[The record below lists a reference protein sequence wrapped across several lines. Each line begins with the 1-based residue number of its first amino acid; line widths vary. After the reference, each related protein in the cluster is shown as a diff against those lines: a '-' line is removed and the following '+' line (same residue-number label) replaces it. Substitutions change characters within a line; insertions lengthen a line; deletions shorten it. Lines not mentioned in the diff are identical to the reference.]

1 MEIKSS
7 LLNYKE
13 FNHLKD
19 SIIKISSIDGKDKF
33 RVRLV
38 EYINDTS
45 DNNDDMFFYEML
57 EFVKLDNS
65 GFADYLMDIAVTLC
79 KQKEESLYLADF
91 LDKYSNSYYRKLAG
105 KIFGT
110 V

>member
-33 RVRLV
+33 RVKLI

-57 EFVKLDNS
+57 PFARFLKPSDQAIAYTTPDHLIYLNS
-65 GFADYLMDIAVTLC
+65 PGIVDENVR
-79 KQKEESLYLADF
+79 KWDF
-91 LDKYSNSYYRKLAG
+91 
-105 KIFGT
+105 I
-110 V
+110 

>member
-13 FNHLKD
+13 FNYLKD
-19 SIIKISSIDGKDKF
+19 SIIKIYQIDGKDKF

-57 EFVKLDNS
+57 
-65 GFADYLMDIAVTLC
+65 
-79 KQKEESLYLADF
+79 
-91 LDKYSNSYYRKLAG
+91 
-105 KIFGT
+105 
-110 V
+110 